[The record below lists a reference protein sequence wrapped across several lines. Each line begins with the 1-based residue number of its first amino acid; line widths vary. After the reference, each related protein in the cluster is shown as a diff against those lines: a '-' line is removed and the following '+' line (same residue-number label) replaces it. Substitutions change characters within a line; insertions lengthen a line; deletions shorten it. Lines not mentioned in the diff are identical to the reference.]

1 MEEINLLIKEFKNN
15 NHSNFE
21 KFYNLTSKQVYFTS
35 LNILKN
41 HALAEEITQ
50 DVYVKFLSEI
60 SSFKEYY
67 NVFSYLTTISRN
79 LSINVYNKN
88 KKIINDEEIINFAK
102 YDDSTI
108 DDLNAQE
115 ILSLI
120 EETSSREIVV
130 YHVIFEYTFLQISKI
145 MKVPLG
151 TILWKY
157 NKTMKYLKERIKLWM
172 KLKTN

>member
-41 HALAEEITQ
+41 HVLAEEITQ

-157 NKTMKYLKERIKLWM
+157 NKTMKYLKERIKL
-172 KLKTN
+172 

>member
-1 MEEINLLIKEFKNN
+1 MEEIILLIKEFKNK

-21 KFYNLTSKQVYFTS
+21 NFYNLTSKQVYFTS

-79 LSINVYNKN
+79 FSINVYNKN

>member
-1 MEEINLLIKEFKNN
+1 MEEINLLIKEFKNK

-60 SSFKEYY
+60 SSFKEYH

-102 YDDSTI
+102 YNDSTI

-120 EETSSREIVV
+120 EDTSSREIVV

-172 KLKTN
+172 K

>member
-1 MEEINLLIKEFKNN
+1 MEEINLLIKEFKNK

-60 SSFKEYY
+60 SSFKEYH

-120 EETSSREIVV
+120 EDTSSREIVV

-157 NKTMKYLKERIKLWM
+157 NKTMKCLKERIKL
-172 KLKTN
+172 

>member
-1 MEEINLLIKEFKNN
+1 MEEINLLIKEFKNK

-102 YDDSTI
+102 YNDSTI

-120 EETSSREIVV
+120 EDTSSREIVV

-172 KLKTN
+172 K

>member
-1 MEEINLLIKEFKNN
+1 MEEINLLIKEFKNK

-67 NVFSYLTTISRN
+67 NFFSYLTTISRN

-157 NKTMKYLKERIKLWM
+157 NKTMKYLKERIKL
-172 KLKTN
+172 

>member
-1 MEEINLLIKEFKNN
+1 MEEINLLIKEFKNK

-60 SSFKEYY
+60 SSFKEYH

-88 KKIINDEEIINFAK
+88 KKIINDEEIINFSK
-102 YDDSTI
+102 HDDSTI
-108 DDLNAQE
+108 DDLHAQE

-120 EETSSREIVV
+120 EDTSSREIVV

-157 NKTMKYLKERIKLWM
+157 NKTMKYLKERIKL
-172 KLKTN
+172 

>member
-120 EETSSREIVV
+120 DETSSREIVV

-157 NKTMKYLKERIKLWM
+157 NKTMKYLKERIKL
-172 KLKTN
+172 

>member
-1 MEEINLLIKEFKNN
+1 M
-15 NHSNFE
+15 
-21 KFYNLTSKQVYFTS
+21 
-35 LNILKN
+35 
-41 HALAEEITQ
+41 
-50 DVYVKFLSEI
+50 KFLSEI

-157 NKTMKYLKERIKLWM
+157 NKTMKYLKERIKL
-172 KLKTN
+172 

>member
-1 MEEINLLIKEFKNN
+1 MEEINLFIKEFKNK

-157 NKTMKYLKERIKLWM
+157 NKTMKYLKERIKL
-172 KLKTN
+172 

>member
-108 DDLNAQE
+108 DDLIAQE

-157 NKTMKYLKERIKLWM
+157 NKTMKYLKERIKL
-172 KLKTN
+172 

>member
-88 KKIINDEEIINFAK
+88 KKIINDEEMINFAK

-157 NKTMKYLKERIKLWM
+157 NKTMKYLKERIKL
-172 KLKTN
+172 

>member
-1 MEEINLLIKEFKNN
+1 MEEINLLIKEFKNK

-120 EETSSREIVV
+120 EDTSSREIVV

-157 NKTMKYLKERIKLWM
+157 NKTMKYLKERIKL
-172 KLKTN
+172 

>member
-1 MEEINLLIKEFKNN
+1 MEEINLFIKEFKNK

>member
-41 HALAEEITQ
+41 HALAEEINQ

-157 NKTMKYLKERIKLWM
+157 NKTMKYLKERIKL
-172 KLKTN
+172 

>member
-1 MEEINLLIKEFKNN
+1 MEEINLLIKEFKNKN
-15 NHSNFE
+15 NSNFE

-41 HALAEEITQ
+41 HVLAEEITQ

-60 SSFKEYY
+60 SSFKEYH

-102 YDDSTI
+102 YNDSTI

-120 EETSSREIVV
+120 EDTSSREIVV

-157 NKTMKYLKERIKLWM
+157 NKTMKYLKERIKL
-172 KLKTN
+172 

>member
-1 MEEINLLIKEFKNN
+1 M
-15 NHSNFE
+15 
-21 KFYNLTSKQVYFTS
+21 TSKQVYFTS

-157 NKTMKYLKERIKLWM
+157 NKTMKYLKERIKL
-172 KLKTN
+172 

>member
-1 MEEINLLIKEFKNN
+1 MEEINLLIKEFKNK

-120 EETSSREIVV
+120 EENSSREIVV

-157 NKTMKYLKERIKLWM
+157 NKTMKYLKERIKL
-172 KLKTN
+172 

>member
-88 KKIINDEEIINFAK
+88 KKIIHDEEIINFAK

-157 NKTMKYLKERIKLWM
+157 NKTMKYLKERIKL
-172 KLKTN
+172 

>member
-1 MEEINLLIKEFKNN
+1 MEEINLLIKEFKNK

-41 HALAEEITQ
+41 YALAEEITQ

-157 NKTMKYLKERIKLWM
+157 NKTMKYLKERIKL
-172 KLKTN
+172 

>member
-1 MEEINLLIKEFKNN
+1 MEEINLLIKEFKNK

-21 KFYNLTSKQVYFTS
+21 RFYNLTSKQVYFTS

-157 NKTMKYLKERIKLWM
+157 NKTMKYLKERIKL
-172 KLKTN
+172 

>member
-1 MEEINLLIKEFKNN
+1 MILVIMLLFVLLFMPSKPNTNHFKKNEVNN
-15 NHSNFE
+15 SN
-21 KFYNLTSKQVYFTS
+21 N
-35 LNILKN
+35 
-41 HALAEEITQ
+41 
-50 DVYVKFLSEI
+50 
-60 SSFKEYY
+60 
-67 NVFSYLTTISRN
+67 
-79 LSINVYNKN
+79 NKN

-157 NKTMKYLKERIKLWM
+157 NKTMKYLKERIKL
-172 KLKTN
+172 

>member
-1 MEEINLLIKEFKNN
+1 MEEINLLIKEFKNKN
-15 NHSNFE
+15 NSNFE

-60 SSFKEYY
+60 SSFKEYH

-172 KLKTN
+172 K

>member
-1 MEEINLLIKEFKNN
+1 MEEINLLIKEFKNKN
-15 NHSNFE
+15 NSNFE

-60 SSFKEYY
+60 SSFKEYH

-157 NKTMKYLKERIKLWM
+157 NKTMKYLKERIKL
-172 KLKTN
+172 

>member
-1 MEEINLLIKEFKNN
+1 MEEINLLIKEFKNK

-88 KKIINDEEIINFAK
+88 KKIINDEEIINFTK

-120 EETSSREIVV
+120 EDTSSREIVV

-157 NKTMKYLKERIKLWM
+157 NKTMKYLKERIKL
-172 KLKTN
+172 

>member
-1 MEEINLLIKEFKNN
+1 MEEINLLIKEFKNK

-60 SSFKEYY
+60 SSFKEYH

-102 YDDSTI
+102 YNDSTI

-120 EETSSREIVV
+120 EDTSSREIVV

-157 NKTMKYLKERIKLWM
+157 NKTMKYLKERIKL
-172 KLKTN
+172 

>member
-1 MEEINLLIKEFKNN
+1 M
-15 NHSNFE
+15 
-21 KFYNLTSKQVYFTS
+21 TSKQVYFTS

-88 KKIINDEEIINFAK
+88 KKIINDEEIINFTK

-120 EETSSREIVV
+120 EDTSSREIVV

-157 NKTMKYLKERIKLWM
+157 NKTMKYLKERIKL
-172 KLKTN
+172 

>member
-108 DDLNAQE
+108 DDLNTQE

-157 NKTMKYLKERIKLWM
+157 NKTMKYLKERIKL
-172 KLKTN
+172 

>member
-102 YDDSTI
+102 YGDSTI

-157 NKTMKYLKERIKLWM
+157 NKTMKYLKERIKL
-172 KLKTN
+172 

>member
-1 MEEINLLIKEFKNN
+1 MEEINLLIKEFKNK

-41 HALAEEITQ
+41 HVLAEEITQ

-157 NKTMKYLKERIKLWM
+157 NKTMKYLKERIKL
-172 KLKTN
+172 

>member
-1 MEEINLLIKEFKNN
+1 MEEINLLIKEFKNK

>member
-120 EETSSREIVV
+120 EEISSREIVV

-157 NKTMKYLKERIKLWM
+157 NKTMKYLKERIKL
-172 KLKTN
+172 

>member
-108 DDLNAQE
+108 DDLNTQE

-130 YHVIFEYTFLQISKI
+130 YHVIFEYTS
-145 MKVPLG
+145 
-151 TILWKY
+151 
-157 NKTMKYLKERIKLWM
+157 
-172 KLKTN
+172 

>member
-1 MEEINLLIKEFKNN
+1 MEEINLLIKEFKNK

-102 YDDSTI
+102 YNDSTI

-120 EETSSREIVV
+120 EDTSSREIVV

-157 NKTMKYLKERIKLWM
+157 NKTMK
-172 KLKTN
+172 

>member
-1 MEEINLLIKEFKNN
+1 MEEINLLIKEFKNK

-88 KKIINDEEIINFAK
+88 KKIINGEEIINFAK

-157 NKTMKYLKERIKLWM
+157 NKTMKYLKERIKL
-172 KLKTN
+172 

>member
-1 MEEINLLIKEFKNN
+1 MEEINLLIKEFKNK

-88 KKIINDEEIINFAK
+88 KKIINDEEIINFSK

-157 NKTMKYLKERIKLWM
+157 NKTMKYLKERIKL
-172 KLKTN
+172 

>member
-1 MEEINLLIKEFKNN
+1 MEEINLLIKEFKNK

-102 YDDSTI
+102 YDDSII

-157 NKTMKYLKERIKLWM
+157 NKTMKYLKERIKL
-172 KLKTN
+172 

>member
-41 HALAEEITQ
+41 HTLAEEITQ

-157 NKTMKYLKERIKLWM
+157 NKTMKYLKERIKL
-172 KLKTN
+172 

>member
-108 DDLNAQE
+108 GDLNTQE

>member
-1 MEEINLLIKEFKNN
+1 MEEINLLIKEFKNKN
-15 NHSNFE
+15 NSNFE

-157 NKTMKYLKERIKLWM
+157 NKTMKYLKERIKL
-172 KLKTN
+172 